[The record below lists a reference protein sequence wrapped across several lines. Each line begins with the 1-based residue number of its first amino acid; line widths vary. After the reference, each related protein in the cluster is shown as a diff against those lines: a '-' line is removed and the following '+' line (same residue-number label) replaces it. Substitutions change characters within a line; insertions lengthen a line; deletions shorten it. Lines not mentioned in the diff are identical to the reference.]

1 MADNNRTEH
10 ISGQKMERFCVRT
23 LSQTEL
29 ADVAE
34 HLAGCSACQR
44 EFVSTLRRQRGGS
57 DLSFTLA
64 PEFWLRHDHLD
75 YEQLVALAEDKLD
88 ATDREV
94 IDVHLKACG
103 TCQEDVRSFL
113 AFRQEIAPE
122 LRVSYGPVE
131 QKPPRARPSV
141 VSWWPSLAWKPVY
154 SAAVIVIGIALVIGG
169 AFLLSRRT
177 DNQQAQNVPAPQVSP
192 GLPSPPSS
200 PNESPSEKPNGTEA
214 AVVLNDRGGTIT
226 VDKSGNISGLDD
238 VSASMRNEIAQV
250 LLSGKIDRPPIL
262 KGLSEE
268 DSALRGSSAGQA
280 FKLIAPSRTVIVT
293 NRPTF
298 KWKSLPGATAYT
310 VFVNDSG
317 GEIVAKS
324 DPLATDHTE
333 WLVTKP
339 LKRGEIYAWTVVAVV
354 DGKEIISPGPSA
366 PEMKFQVLSAADLA
380 QLNQLRRIGSHVA
393 LAVFY
398 AHQGMILQAEREFQI
413 LALKNPG
420 SHSANKLL
428 EEIRSWQ
435 RR

>member
-1 MADNNRTEH
+1 MAENDRTEH
-10 ISGQKMERFCVRT
+10 ISGHKMERFCVRT
-23 LSQTEL
+23 LSQPEL

-44 EFVSTLRRQRGGS
+44 EFVSTLRRQRGVS

-75 YEQLVALAEDKLD
+75 YEQLVALAEDKLE
-88 ATDREV
+88 ATDREL

-103 TCQEDVRSFL
+103 ICQEDVRSFL

-122 LRVSYGPVE
+122 LRVSYCPVE
-131 QKPPRARPSV
+131 QKPARARPSV

-177 DNQQAQNVPAPQVSP
+177 DNQQAQNVPTPQVSP
-192 GLPSPPSS
+192 GLPSLPSS
-200 PNESPSEKPNGTEA
+200 PNESPGEKPSGIEA

-250 LLSGKIDRPPIL
+250 LLSGEIDRPPIL
-262 KGLSEE
+262 KGLSGE
-268 DSALRGSSAGQA
+268 DSALRGSRAGQA
-280 FKLIAPSRTVIVT
+280 FNLIAPGRTVIVS

-298 KWKSLPGATAYT
+298 KWDSVPGATAYT
-310 VFVNDSG
+310 VFVNDSV

-324 DPLATDHTE
+324 DPLAPDRAE

-339 LKRGEIYAWTVVAVV
+339 LKRGEIYSWTVAAVV

-366 PEMKFQVLSAADLA
+366 PEMKFQVLSAANLQ
-380 QLNQLRRIGSHVA
+380 QLNRLRQTRSHLA
-393 LAVFY
+393 LAVFS
-398 AHQGMILQAEREFQI
+398 ARVGMLKEAEREFAE
-413 LALKNPG
+413 LTRLNPKAKVLG
-420 SHSANKLL
+420 VLV
-428 EEIRSWQ
+428 
-435 RR
+435 RRVRDFTRQ